1 MSISPLQLPLPPPL
15 PSPPLP
21 SPPLPPP
28 PLPPPPARSNKR
40 KKDSTKN
47 SPQVNPTKKGKGI
60 VEGIVDN
67 NTFGKDPKER
77 KQDLIN
83 IFFAKLTQIPDIAT
97 IVAKMQ
103 TILTLNNPKEQFE
116 IFNIVHNNIDAQH
129 DGTNAPT
136 LIGLNV
142 FQYNGGPITLDELEK
157 LINGLKNKLIELGY
171 IIPLNMTRK
180 EKGDKAIINNAP
192 WATQT
197 FMIGLDSGLGPEN
210 FIKESNFHTLQS
222 IARQLD
228 ASPHVGNKPFDFPN
242 IGIPLEIMEEYF
254 KSFGYIGCSLEEAIK
269 QTNGPYQYHY
279 KLNIGSSFGAVEL
292 THLNNTKT
300 ANSNAAKK
308 QTNASGNPRQ
318 KIAKIKAKGLGDKLQ
333 AMILFCYMMIYA
345 KVGESIAQATCDRFL
360 FLLCVLLQMGCF
372 YTNISKTK
380 EGVKMNDVFY
390 YDESNA
396 TSEAAIKRFKSA
408 AQELLDD
415 YGTLIAHAEYLATTH
430 DNGVTISGLE
440 TQYFDKEVYL
450 AIRDDLVAILGNIT
464 QIYDALNA
472 LIPLEPL
479 SIPQINQCTQLL
491 QNLTP
496 NMFLKR
502 NQAGQFIFMHG
513 ASKYTRADFPTL
525 IGTWPEPI
533 RQHLHN
539 MQLNNNKRSLTALV
553 GNDVS
558 RATFYAIA
566 KDYTSKKRK
575 AQVID
580 VLSLNPQSRR
590 TRIAAGGAA
599 AVEEAERLYYGGANV
614 ADFFDE
620 LKYKFYVDGRTE
632 ITLSL
637 RDQILKSIDNILNPW
652 RHANAEQLEYLK
664 RQLVENKK
672 ERNAFY
678 KQFYPL
684 QKLAIQKA
692 HLLISRIDPMGNQ
705 RKTIILKSILKI
717 LKNILAIQKD
727 IDTFQ
732 SQINA
737 LLITN
742 IDVYSEL
749 LSFFVRNPVYDEES
763 IRDEVFKIIDEMGNA
778 IVSMPVEIPLP
789 LVSKSA
795 SRSRTKNGSTK
806 KLKKSKLVTFVQGRG
821 AGAAAAA
828 AAVQVPAHV
837 LGGRKTRKIRS
848 VTKK

>member
-1 MSISPLQLPLPPPL
+1 MSISPLQLPLPP
-15 PSPPLP
+15 S
-21 SPPLPPP
+21 PLPPP
-28 PLPPPPARSNKR
+28 PLPPPPLPRPPPRSYKKR
-40 KKDSTKN
+40 KKDSKKE
-47 SPQVNPTKKGKGI
+47 SPQDNPTKKGKGI
-60 VEGIVDN
+60 VVDN
-67 NTFGKDPKER
+67 NTFGKDPKKK
-77 KQDLIN
+77 KQDLIDN
-83 IFFAKLTQIPDIAT
+83 FFEKLTQIPDIAT
-97 IVAKMQ
+97 TVAKMQ
-103 TILTLNNPKEQFE
+103 TILTSNDPKEEFE

-180 EKGDKAIINNAP
+180 EKGDKAIIDNAP
-192 WATQT
+192 WATQR

-269 QTNGPYQYHY
+269 QTNGPYHY
-279 KLNIGSSFGAVEL
+279 KLNIGSSFGAVGL
-292 THLNNTKT
+292 THSNNTKT

-318 KIAKIKAKGLGDKLQ
+318 KVAKIKAKGLGDKLQ

-450 AIRDDLVAILGNIT
+450 AIHDDLVAIRGNIT
-464 QIYDALNA
+464 QICDA

-539 MQLNNNKRSLTALV
+539 MQLNNNKPHLTALV

-599 AVEEAERLYYGGANV
+599 AEEERLYYGGANV
-614 ADFFDE
+614 ASFFDE
-620 LKYKFYVDGRTE
+620 LEYEFDVDGRTR

-664 RQLVENKK
+664 RQLVEIKE

-692 HLLISRIDPMGNQ
+692 HLPISRIDPMGNQ
-705 RKTIILKSILKI
+705 RKTIILKKSILE
-717 LKNILAIQKD
+717 IQKD

-742 IDVYSEL
+742 FDVYSEL

-795 SRSRTKNGSTK
+795 SRSRTKNGSNGST
-806 KLKKSKLVTFVQGRG
+806 KKSKKYYNELFTFTQGI
-821 AGAAAAA
+821 GAAAAA
-828 AAVQVPAHV
+828 AQVPAHV
-837 LGGRKTRKIRS
+837 IGGRKTRKIRA